1 MLMTTVFT
9 VDSGRCGWKTR
20 IVAEL
25 GRGGMIKLDITSTCT
40 NIKRFGEKFKEISI
54 RDLAK
59 PILVNPVYIA
69 ASGTVGPECIV
80 PPAVINTSW
89 TEAGMI
95 ARSLLRQFPTQVLR
109 YEGDQK

>member
-1 MLMTTVFT
+1 MTTVFT

-20 IVAEL
+20 IVAEA
-25 GRGGMIKLDITSTCT
+25 GEKGMIKLEITSTCK
-40 NIKRFGEKFKEISI
+40 NIQRFGEKFKEINI

-59 PILVNPVYIA
+59 PILVNPVYLA

-80 PPAVINTSW
+80 PPAVINASW

-95 ARSLLRQFPTQVLR
+95 ARSLLKQYPTQILK
-109 YEGDQK
+109 YEGDHQ